1 MKKFYNTLFL
11 CIGLVLISVLITS
24 CETEDD
30 DSLNSNE
37 VTLLSYGPS
46 GLHHGDTI
54 RVIGYNLD
62 RVASIEMSNAT
73 VAQDQFISQSSDLIE
88 FKIPMSARRGSITL
102 KTGDG
107 EEIVSK
113 TMLNFDVDV
122 EITSITAE
130 ARPGTPVSI
139 MGTNL
144 HWVDSIQFGTRP
156 IPIVDFATQ
165 SDNELVFSVPLDAK
179 TGTLIVYTGGTDPLA
194 LETEDVVQ
202 VTLPEVTSISP
213 SSVKHGDNITITG
226 TDLDLVGQVK
236 FTAVEGGEVVIDN
249 FVSQTATEIVVT
261 VPDNTVDGTITLVT
275 AFSLVEVEIPEK
287 SISIILPA
295 ITGLSPNPIDD
306 EGQLTVTGTNLDLVK
321 SITFSPGIMISD
333 FSSQSATEIVV
344 KVPAGAA
351 RGSLTLTTFHDFIV
365 ETDIVITFTSAAEV
379 PVLDYYLYEDTRAE
393 GWDDWSYGGSVNW
406 ESTSPVFAGSNALQK
421 SFDGSW
427 GVVRFHAS
435 SSIDVS
441 SFTELVFYVYGG
453 EGYNGEE
460 MYVLVNEKWEIG
472 YGFTAVPG
480 EWTEIVIPITDI
492 NQGGAT
498 ESWNDFMIQSGITG
512 TVSFDHIGL
521 R

>member
-11 CIGLVLISVLITS
+11 WFGLVLTSVLIIS

-30 DSLNSNE
+30 GLGNDE
-37 VTLLSYGPS
+37 VTLLSFGPS
-46 GLHHGDTI
+46 GLQHGDTI

-62 RVASIEMSNAT
+62 RVESIEMSNAT

-88 FKIPMSARRGSITL
+88 LQIPMSARKGIITL
-102 KTGDG
+102 RTGDG

-122 EITSITAE
+122 EITSVTGE

-139 MGTNL
+139 MGSNL
-144 HWVDSIQFGTRP
+144 HWVDSIQFGSRQT
-156 IPIVDFATQ
+156 PIVDFD
-165 SDNELVFSVPLDAK
+165 SHSENELVFSVPLDAT
-179 TGTLIVYTGGTDPLA
+179 TGTLILYTGGTDPLA

-202 VTLPEVTSISP
+202 VTLPGVASISP
-213 SSVKHGDNITITG
+213 SSVKHGDNLTITG

-236 FTAVEGGEVVIDN
+236 FTAVEGEELFIDN

-261 VPDNTVDGTITLVT
+261 VPDNTVDGPITLVT
-275 AFSLVEVEIPEK
+275 AFSSVEVEISEE

-306 EGQLTVTGTNLDLVK
+306 EGQLTITGTNLDLIK
-321 SITFSPGIMISD
+321 SITFSPGLTISD
-333 FSSQSATEIVV
+333 FISQSATELVV

-351 RGSLTLTTFHDFIV
+351 RGSLTLTTIRDFIV
-365 ETDIVITFTSAAEV
+365 ETDMVITFTSAAEA
-379 PVLDYYLYEDTRAE
+379 PALDYYLFEDTRAE
-393 GWDDWSYGGSVNW
+393 GWDDWGYGGPVNW
-406 ESTSPVFAGSNALQK
+406 ESTSPVFAGSNAIQK

-435 SSIDVS
+435 SSVDVS

-460 MYVLVNEKWEIG
+460 MLVLVNEEWGLG

-480 EWTEIVIPITDI
+480 EWTEIVIPIADI

-498 ESWNDFMIQSGITG
+498 ETWNDFMIQSGITG
-512 TVSFDHIGL
+512 IVSFDHIGF